1 MISLGIVDV
10 ILIALLAIAIF
21 TSGRRKATTLSV
33 LIVAILIVV
42 IVERV
47 APGTLASIGN
57 SIHGIDSIND
67 AGPHLTIQPIIQFQR

>member
-10 ILIALLAIAIF
+10 ILIVLLVVALFA
-21 TSGRRKATTLSV
+21 SGKRKATTLSV

-47 APGTLASIGN
+47 APGTLASVGDAIH
-57 SIHGIDSIND
+57 SIDRVND
-67 AGPHLTIQPIIQFQR
+67 AGPHITIEPIIRFQK